1 MNGAAET
8 PRRFSYFHALFLSF
22 SSKELYRDVGRNW
35 SGIGF
40 AYLLFLLAVSWVPL
54 VAKVH
59 LGFQQFLRDSAPKLT
74 AQLPAIHISNGQMQT
89 DPPGRHEIKDPE
101 TGKVFC
107 IIDAGIKG
115 VPDELPEDGIVL
127 TRTKLIV
134 RQAGQQQTRI
144 QDLTNVKE
152 FSMTRDDAARWL
164 RVFGQ
169 WLAVVFYPFA
179 LLFSFL
185 YRIVQALVY
194 AAIGTLFAQT
204 AGVSLEYGVLLR
216 LAAVAVTPAVLVDTL
231 RDLAGVPIPYW
242 WLLCFVIAMFYLHFA
257 VRAMAEAPPSAES
270 TPSPPPIA

>member
-1 MNGAAET
+1 MNGAAESS
-8 PRRFSYFHALFLSF
+8 RRFSFFQALFLSF

-54 VAKVH
+54 VVKVH

-74 AQLPAIHISNGQMQT
+74 AQLPAIHITNGQMQT

-107 IIDAGIKG
+107 VIDAGIEG
-115 VPDELPEDGIVL
+115 IPDELPQEGIVL

-134 RQAGQQQTRI
+134 RQTGQQQTRI

-169 WLAVVFYPFA
+169 WMAMVFYPFA

-194 AAIGTLFAQT
+194 AAIGTLFAQV

-216 LAAVAVTPAVLVDTL
+216 LATVAVTPAVLVDTL

-270 TPSPPPIA
+270 TPAPPPIA